1 MFKKLIFLASL
12 MASAAAFAQKTAVTD
27 IPSSEAGTTISVQ
40 KGITEQ
46 RDYDI
51 LSGTGEIAG
60 DSNVLLK
67 GARDSWKTACA
78 DWKKEIKDLNKENL
92 LIAINCNSPKCATE
106 TNGTVCTSTGSY
118 QVRVK
123 IKK

>member
-1 MFKKLIFLASL
+1 MSKIVFTLTLLVGCFS
-12 MASAAAFAQKTAVTD
+12 FAQKTAVTD
-27 IPSSEAGTTISVQ
+27 IPSSESGTTISVQ

-51 LSGTGEIAG
+51 LTSSAEIAG
-60 DSNVLLK
+60 DSNVLVK

-78 DWKKEIKDLNKENL
+78 DWKKEIKDLNKENSV
-92 LIAINCNSPKCATE
+92 IALNCNSPKCVTE
-106 TNGTVCTSTGSY
+106 TNGTVCTSTGNY